1 MGAIVF
7 NRISMKNVYII
18 GAGGLGRE
26 IETWIEQDSSFNQN
40 YKIKGY
46 IDDNCNALESFPSKY
61 KVLGNLSYPFKR
73 DEYVIL
79 AIANADVKKNIVDDL
94 KERVQFLSYISD
106 KSLVS
111 QDAVL
116 GLGVV
121 VCPHVI
127 ISTNTVINDFSLINI
142 GSQVGHDAEI
152 GPYSSLMAGVDIG
165 GGAKVGEGCFMG
177 THSCLIPRKKIG
189 DNITVGIGAVVIRN
203 LKKVGTYFGNPAML
217 IS

>member
-1 MGAIVF
+1 
-7 NRISMKNVYII
+7 MKNVYII

-40 YKIKGY
+40 YEIKGY

-79 AIANADVKKNIVDDL
+79 AIANAEGKKNIVDDL